1 MADQRP
7 KILIVDHDEHV
18 LIALER
24 VLESEG
30 YCTVT
35 AWSGRE
41 ALQVLGKAD
50 FDLLLVDEQL
60 PTWTYAIYS
69 GICSG
74 NYLRRT
80 ACFCATNPSEQNIR
94 SCQKYMKRSA
104 SGNTARLRQRYG
116 ATCCMGLAS

>member
-1 MADQRP
+1 MADNRP
-7 KILIVDHDEHV
+7 QILIVDDDENV

-41 ALQVLGKAD
+41 ALQVLSKAD

-60 PTWTYAIYS
+60 PDLDVRDLFGDLQRKLPQAY
-69 GICSG
+69 CLL
-74 NYLRRT
+74 LRPQSQGAKPPLLPEIHEAVCKWEHGEIT
-80 ACFCATNPSEQNIR
+80 AKIR
-94 SCQKYMKRSA
+94 SY
-104 SGNTARLRQRYG
+104 
-116 ATCCMGLAS
+116 LAA